1 MHVEE
6 IAEYIEGKKYILTK
20 MPSSVFT
27 QCSQCAMLDNNNGCI
42 EDKEGYLLCNTFEEH
57 VWKEVKI
64 MNKLDITKQEDV
76 AGTLL
81 AAKPKT
87 ESAQPKVG
95 TNKAGTKY
103 DSGKP
108 MYNLIPASALH
119 EVVKVLTIGGLRYNE
134 PINEENWRKVPDLQH
149 RYFAAAQRHIWAD
162 KRGLDIDVDDGDSK
176 GTNCYHLACAIASL
190 MFMLQDKI
198 EKEGK

>member
-1 MHVEE
+1 MIKGVEE
-6 IAEYIEGKKYILTK
+6 IAEYVDGKKYILTEVDK
-20 MPSSVFT
+20 ASYQ
-27 QCSQCAMLDNNNGCI
+27 QCSQCAFAKGGYECV
-42 EDKEGYLLCNTFEEH
+42 EDKDGYLLCNTFENH

-64 MNKLDITKQEDV
+64 MNKLDITKQEDT
-76 AGTLL
+76 AGALL

-87 ESAQPKVG
+87 ELAQP
-95 TNKAGTKY
+95 KAGTKY

>member
-1 MHVEE
+1 MVNGVYVF
-6 IAEYIEGKKYILTK
+6 EYVNGKKYVLTE
-20 MPSSVFT
+20 MPSTALT
-27 QCSQCAMLDNNNGCI
+27 QCSQCDMFDIDGGCI
-42 EDKEGYLLCNTFEEH
+42 EDKEGYLLCNSFSNH
-57 VWKEVKI
+57 VRKEVKI
-64 MNKLDITKQEDV
+64 MNKLDITKQEDTTG
-76 AGTLL
+76 ALL
-81 AAKPKT
+81 AAKPKV
-87 ESAQPKVG
+87 ESTQP
-95 TNKAGTKY
+95 KAGTKY

-108 MYNLIPASALH
+108 MYNLIPAEALH

>member
-1 MHVEE
+1 
-6 IAEYIEGKKYILTK
+6 
-20 MPSSVFT
+20 
-27 QCSQCAMLDNNNGCI
+27 MLDIDGGCI
-42 EDKEGYLLCNTFEEH
+42 EDKEGYLLCNSFSDH
-57 VWKEVKI
+57 IWKEVKI
-64 MNKLDITKQEDV
+64 MNKLDITKQEDEV
-76 AGTLL
+76 GALL
-81 AAKPKT
+81 AKIP
-87 ESAQPKVG
+87 
-95 TNKAGTKY
+95 KAGTKY

-108 MYNLIPASALH
+108 MYNLIPADALE
-119 EVVKVLTIGGLRYNE
+119 EVVKVLTAGAKKYNE

-162 KRGLDIDVDDGDSK
+162 KRGLDIDLDDGDSK

>member
-1 MHVEE
+1 MQDDKEE
-6 IAEYIEGKKYILTK
+6 IAEYIDGKKYILTEVYK
-20 MPSSVFT
+20 ASYQ
-27 QCSQCAMLDNNNGCI
+27 QCNQCAFAAPDYECI
-42 EDKEGYLLCNTFEEH
+42 EDKEGYLLCNTFENH

-64 MNKLDITKQEDV
+64 MNKLDITKQEDTTG
-76 AGTLL
+76 ALL

-87 ESAQPKVG
+87 ETTQ
-95 TNKAGTKY
+95 TKAGTKY

-176 GTNCYHLACAIASL
+176 GTNCWHLACAIASL